1 METIIN
7 TLFPIL
13 CSSLCG
19 YMAAQW
25 RRVKRHSENVEQA
38 VVMLLRERMHD
49 IYEKYKTSG
58 QISTFEAGR
67 FNDLFDVYAAMG
79 GNGQAKIW
87 KNEINQGVR

>member
-1 METIIN
+1 MEILIN
-7 TLFPIL
+7 TLLPIV

-19 YMAAQW
+19 YMAAQFK
-25 RRVKRHSENVEQA
+25 RIKRHNENIEQA

-67 FNDLFDVYAAMG
+67 FNDLFIVYESMG

-87 KNEINQGVR
+87 KNEINQGV